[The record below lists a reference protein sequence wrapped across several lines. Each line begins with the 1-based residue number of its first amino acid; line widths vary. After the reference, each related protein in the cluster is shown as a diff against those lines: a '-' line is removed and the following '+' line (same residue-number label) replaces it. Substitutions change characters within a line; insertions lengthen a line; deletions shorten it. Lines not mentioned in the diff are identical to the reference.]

1 VNLGPAPASHNSNGV
16 VADDR
21 DFEGAKDRK
30 GCNHETGDK
39 SQSICNPG
47 PWSASGGH
55 PLVNIQ
61 YTVTLCTRRDSLDLT
76 RAVVPLKKLK
86 ILVVLV
92 GRDRGECR
100 TEEPRQLG
108 AVLHNGRVFDMR
120 GMLPH
125 SEARMRMCVMQV
137 GKRGRWTYRDW
148 IRWRF
153 LWKFFPW
160 YARELRYRGD
170 FCIGQG
176 CMHWFWEDAEK
187 KERGYCSVAVSRTQN
202 MIWARE
208 LEEHDKQE
216 IHDPYL
222 RAASQAQRA
231 TRGHSPGQKSSI
243 RLGAEGLSARN
254 EPKLIGGN
262 IQT

>member
-1 VNLGPAPASHNSNGV
+1 
-16 VADDR
+16 
-21 DFEGAKDRK
+21 
-30 GCNHETGDK
+30 
-39 SQSICNPG
+39 
-47 PWSASGGH
+47 
-55 PLVNIQ
+55 
-61 YTVTLCTRRDSLDLT
+61 
-76 RAVVPLKKLK
+76 
-86 ILVVLV
+86 
-92 GRDRGECR
+92 
-100 TEEPRQLG
+100 
-108 AVLHNGRVFDMR
+108 MR

-160 YARELRYRGD
+160 YAREMRYRGD

-176 CMHWFWEDAEK
+176 CMHWFWEDPEK

-216 IHDPYL
+216 IHDLYL
-222 RAASQAQRA
+222 RAASPSAASDTRA
-231 TRGHSPGQKSSI
+231 LPRPKIVDTARGRGP
-243 RLGAEGLSARN
+243 LG
-254 EPKLIGGN
+254 KK
-262 IQT
+262 

>member
-1 VNLGPAPASHNSNGV
+1 M
-16 VADDR
+16 
-21 DFEGAKDRK
+21 
-30 GCNHETGDK
+30 
-39 SQSICNPG
+39 
-47 PWSASGGH
+47 
-55 PLVNIQ
+55 
-61 YTVTLCTRRDSLDLT
+61 T
-76 RAVVPLKKLK
+76 RASAPSHS
-86 ILVVLV
+86 
-92 GRDRGECR
+92 CR
-100 TEEPRQLG
+100 QKSADLHRRQ
-108 AVLHNGRVFDMR
+108 
-120 GMLPH
+120 
-125 SEARMRMCVMQV
+125 Q
-137 GKRGRWTYRDW
+137 RWTYRDW

-222 RAASQAQRA
+222 QAASPSAASDTRA
-231 TRGHSPGQKSSI
+231 LPRPKIVDTARGRGP
-243 RLGAEGLSARN
+243 LG
-254 EPKLIGGN
+254 KK
-262 IQT
+262 